1 MNHPCNFRLTKIKTL
16 NSEIKA
22 YYKKEKTE
30 KVRRTV
36 IPGNSASLWKAV
48 KVAKNLITNDLP
60 SDLTLGG
67 EPVASCD
74 VVYSFAK
81 HFYENNVS
89 LKYQ

>member
-1 MNHPCNFRLTKIKTL
+1 MAAATVLEDVASCNNASIKMS
-16 NSEIKA
+16 N
-22 YYKKEKTE
+22 
-30 KVRRTV
+30 VRK
-36 IPGNSASLWKAV
+36 ASLRVGGNFWKAV